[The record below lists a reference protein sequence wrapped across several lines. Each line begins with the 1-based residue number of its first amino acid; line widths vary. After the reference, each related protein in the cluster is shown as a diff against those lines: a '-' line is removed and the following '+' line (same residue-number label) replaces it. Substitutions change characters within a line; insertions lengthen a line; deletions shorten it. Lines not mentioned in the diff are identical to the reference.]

1 MSISV
6 KELKKQLAI
15 QLAVTVFTAFAGAV
29 YEHFS
34 HGVYSY
40 FMIYAFA
47 FPLLMGVAPYSVM
60 LMRGRTPD
68 RIFLNLWN
76 AAIAALCTGSFFAG
90 VLAIAG
96 YTNAKILVY
105 QIAGFALAVAAVASQ
120 SLRKR
125 RETTPDETS
134 HDDTAA

>member
-1 MSISV
+1 MR
-6 KELKKQLAI
+6 KHLLWNLGGA
-15 QLAVTVFTAFAGAV
+15 LFLAFAGAV

-40 FMIYAFA
+40 WMIYAFA
-47 FPLLMGVAPYSVM
+47 FPLVMGVVPYTIL
-60 LMRGRTPD
+60 LMKEKYPN

-76 AAIAALCTGSFFAG
+76 SAIATLSVWSVFKG

-96 YTNAKILVY
+96 YTNTKIIVY
-105 QIAGFALAVAAVASQ
+105 PVVGIALALTAIVSILMN
-120 SLRKR
+120 LRLAPVPVI
-125 RETTPDETS
+125 ES

>member
-1 MSISV
+1 MRRH
-6 KELKKQLAI
+6 LLWN
-15 QLAVTVFTAFAGAV
+15 LGAVLFLAFAGAV

-40 FMIYAFA
+40 WMIYAFA
-47 FPLLMGVAPYSVM
+47 FPLVMGVVPYTIL
-60 LMRGRTPD
+60 LMKGKYPN

-76 AAIAALCTGSFFAG
+76 SAIATFSVWSLMKG

-96 YTNAKILVY
+96 YTNAMVVIYPVVG
-105 QIAGFALAVAAVASQ
+105 IALALTAVVSV
-120 SLRKR
+120 LMNLNRGPLTENTR
-125 RETTPDETS
+125 

>member
-15 QLAVTVFTAFAGAV
+15 QLAATVFVAFAGAV
-29 YEHFS
+29 YEHFG

-47 FPLLMGVAPYSVM
+47 FPLVMGVVPYSIL
-60 LMRGRTPD
+60 LMRDKTPD
-68 RIFLNLWN
+68 RVFLNLWN
-76 AAIAALCTGSFFAG
+76 SAIAALCVGSIFAG

-105 QIAGFALAVAAVASQ
+105 QIVGFALAIAAVVSQ
-120 SLRKR
+120 FLRQE
-125 RETTPDETS
+125 REPTSDEPS
-134 HDDTAA
+134 HDDTAD

>member
-15 QLAVTVFTAFAGAV
+15 QLAATVFVAFAGAV
-29 YEHFS
+29 YEHFG

-47 FPLLMGVAPYSVM
+47 FPLLMGVVPYSIL
-60 LMRGRTPD
+60 LMRGKAPD
-68 RIFLNLWN
+68 RVFLNLWN
-76 AAIAALCTGSFFAG
+76 SAIAALCVGSIFAG

-105 QIAGFALAVAAVASQ
+105 QIAGFALAIAAVASLF
-120 SLRKR
+120 LRKKY
-125 RETTPDETS
+125 EPTS